1 MLIPIMSNP
10 VVSGLYTANQY
21 QKGEISK
28 DDAIKIMAYNA
39 IAQGLS

>member
-28 DDAIKIMAYNA
+28 DDVIKIMAYNA